1 MITIGEALIIA
12 VLTLL
17 GYAFIKTIM
26 EDNRIKLRLTI
37 PIDEWDKYTAEWDI
51 SEDEVEE
58 TQVNGALVLLTNEE
72 MAEVLINQNIAKPI

>member
-17 GYAFIKTIM
+17 GYVFIKTIM
-26 EDNRIKLRLTI
+26 EDNRIKLRLAI
-37 PIDEWDKYTAEWDI
+37 SIDEWDKYTAEWDI

-58 TQVNGALVLLTNEE
+58 TQVNGAWVLLTNEE
-72 MAEVLINQNIAKPI
+72 IADILIKQNIAKPI

>member
-17 GYAFIKTIM
+17 GYVFIKTIM

-58 TQVNGALVLLTNEE
+58 TQVNGAWVLLTNEE
-72 MAEVLINQNIAKPI
+72 IADILIKQNIAKPI

>member
-17 GYAFIKTIM
+17 GYAFVKTIM

-51 SEDEVEE
+51 SEDEIEE
-58 TQVNGALVLLTNEE
+58 TQVNGAWVLLTNEE
-72 MAEVLINQNIAKPI
+72 IADILIKQNIAKPI